1 VKAFNILLIALA
13 VLILAALG
21 VALVA
26 LATLPGLPAG
36 LREAHQILDGA
47 LQGDGNLRWGLVALG
62 AALLLLA
69 LSAVWG
75 NFSTRR
81 WERTVVFHNPLGE
94 VMVSLAA
101 LEDIGRQAK
110 AEVPGVKDLKLR
122 VLARRRGLQATARV
136 VLYSDAN
143 LPSTTEAIQDCVR
156 RRLVEVVGEAQ
167 DIRPRVMVSK
177 VVFRG
182 PGEDADDVLVYR
194 PYGRARR
201 PPRP

>member
-1 VKAFNILLIALA
+1 VKALNILLVALA
-13 VLILAALG
+13 VLLLAALG
-21 VALVA
+21 VGLLA
-26 LATLPGLPAG
+26 LAIAPRLGAG
-36 LREAHQILDGA
+36 ILEAHQLFIGA
-47 LQGDGNLRWGLVALG
+47 VQSDPNLRWGLLLLG
-62 AALLLLA
+62 AALLALA
-69 LSAVWG
+69 FVAVWG
-75 NFSTRR
+75 NISTRR
-81 WERTVVFHNPLGE
+81 WERTVVLHNPLGE

-110 AEVPGVKDLKLR
+110 GDVAGIKDLKLR
-122 VLARRRGLQATARV
+122 VLARRRGLQATVKV

-143 LPSTTEAIQDCVR
+143 VPSTTEAIQECVR
-156 RRLVEVVGEAQ
+156 RRLSQVVGESQ

-182 PGEDADDVLVYR
+182 PDDPDEVLVYR